1 MNRLF
6 TGCLLLVCSVNSYA
20 QHQRKA
26 IDSLIQIFPLVMER
40 ERQESIF
47 DKLDHEVT
55 LLEKEE
61 AFEWAFKIRKLAEES
76 KAPYAYFFAS
86 KNLAKLSDRFQDQ
99 DNTLRY
105 MLTGIS
111 YTIKNEDPIVA
122 SHVYF
127 YSAEYFRYLNM
138 LPLALEHCLMAAEAF
153 TELKNYTFASRSHSL
168 ACHLYHSVRNYHQSV
183 EEGLA
188 ALEEIRKVPYEELK
202 FSDRFTLMSTHNTIG
217 LSSYKIKNFEQ
228 SLSQYKEAERMAK
241 ELENEFWVA
250 LVNGNRASVYIELKQ
265 YDKALAGLELDFKT
279 SRKHKEYGSAA
290 RASVLMA
297 SVYIELNKMKEAN
310 LYFDSVSYLI
320 SDPHAFRFSTY
331 WMVQSKLRQAKGDLV
346 GALESH
352 EIHLRMIDSINYQKE
367 ALNLASVKTSHELQK
382 KQKEIEMFAAKE
394 QQHQDQIKMQ
404 GIVILSSAIILI
416 LLLVFIGI
424 YIRHVN
430 RLKINN
436 TIIKQQRDE
445 IESKN
450 EELEMQSKNL
460 KEINDLMLALN
471 NQLELKVSE
480 RTHELEKTMEE
491 LDTFLY
497 RSSHDMRRPL
507 STLLGLENIA
517 KIEVKEESGLKL
529 FHMVAETALQM
540 DRMLLKMQMAH
551 ELDQMEDKTELVTL
565 SFLIKDLIKRA
576 QQLGTN
582 TAIVYD
588 GPQHMEIFS
597 NARLL
602 HIIFYNLFENAINFR
617 KVDGHEPPFIKVHV
631 KQTQEWVVVT
641 LEDNGIGIDTDY
653 LNKIFDQYFKGTQ
666 VSKGNGLGLY
676 LVKKAVNKL
685 HGKLEV
691 KSILNAGT
699 TFSVS
704 LPKIRSIHNDQ
715 PTFPV

>member
-1 MNRLF
+1 MSRIF
-6 TGCLLLVCSVNSYA
+6 TSCLLFILSVNSYA

-26 IDSLIQIFPLVMER
+26 IDSLIHIFPTVTDR
-40 ERQESIF
+40 ERQDSIF
-47 DKLDHEVT
+47 DKLNEET
-55 LLEKEE
+55 TQLEKEE
-61 AFEWAFKIRKLAEES
+61 AFEWAFKIRDIAEKS

-86 KNLAKLSDRFQDQ
+86 KNLAKLSNRFQDQ

-111 YTIKNEDPIVA
+111 YTVKNEDPIVT
-122 SHVYF
+122 SYVYYF
-127 YSAEYFRYLNM
+127 SAEYFRHLNM

-153 TELKNYTFASRSHSL
+153 AELKNYTFASRSHSI
-168 ACHLYHSVRNYHQSV
+168 ASHLYHSVRNYSQSI

-188 ALEEIRKVPYEELK
+188 ALEEIRKVPYGDLT
-202 FSDRFTLMSTHNTIG
+202 FTDRFTLMSTHNTIG
-217 LSSYKIKNFEQ
+217 LSSYKIKKFEQ
-228 SLSQYKEAERMAK
+228 ALLHYNEAEKMAK
-241 ELENEFWVA
+241 ELDNEFWVA
-250 LVNGNRASVYIELKQ
+250 LVNGNRASVYIEMKQ
-265 YDKALAGLELDFKT
+265 FDKALAGLKLDFRT
-279 SRKHKEYGSAA
+279 SRKQKEYESAA
-290 RASVLMA
+290 RASVLI
-297 SVYIELNKMKEAN
+297 SSIYIELHNMKEAN
-310 LYFDSVSYLI
+310 LYFDSATRLI
-320 SDPHAFRFSTY
+320 NDPHAFRFSAY
-331 WMVQSKLRQAKGDLV
+331 WMVQSKLRQAKGDLL

-367 ALNLASVKTSHELQK
+367 ALNLASVKTSYELQK
-382 KQKEIEMFAAKE
+382 KQKEIELLAAKE
-394 QQHQDQIKMQ
+394 QQHQNQIEVQ
-404 GIVILSSAIILI
+404 GIIILSSVIILI
-416 LLLVFIGI
+416 LLLTLILI

-430 RLKINN
+430 RLKSNN
-436 TIIKQQRDE
+436 SIIKLQRDE

-450 EELEMQSKNL
+450 EELEVQSKNL

-576 QQLGTN
+576 KQLGTN
-582 TAIVYD
+582 TAILYE
-588 GPQHMEIFS
+588 GPQHIEFFS

-602 HIIFYNLFENAINFR
+602 HIIFYNLFENAVNFR
-617 KVDGHEPPFIKVHV
+617 RADSKEPSFIKVQID
-631 KQTQEWVVVT
+631 QTDEWVFVT
-641 LEDNGIGIDTDY
+641 LEDNGIGVDTDY

-666 VSKGNGLGLY
+666 ISKGNGLGLY

-685 HGKLEV
+685 HGKIEV
-691 KSILNAGT
+691 KSILHVGT
-699 TFSVS
+699 TFTIA
-704 LPKIRSIHNDQ
+704 LPKMPIAGNG
-715 PTFPV
+715 